1 MRDLKELEQ
10 VPWNKLQHA
19 YGSAADVPE
28 LIRDLGS
35 ADKKVREKA
44 IYELHGNIWH
54 QGTVYEATAYAV
66 PFLVQLLVNGR
77 PEIRA
82 DILMLLTE
90 IADGRSYIDVHG
102 SSEPDK
108 ETRLANEIRWVQAAR
123 SAVAAET
130 DIYRKQ
136 LGDEDEEVRVLAA
149 FLLGTLKRDLHL
161 LASDILEEGSE

>member
-1 MRDLKELEQ
+1 MKSLHELDQ
-10 VPWNKLQHA
+10 VPWSDLKHA
-19 YGSAADVPE
+19 YGSAADLPT
-28 LIRDLGS
+28 LIRDLRS
-35 ADKKVREKA
+35 ADKKVRDDA
-44 IYELHGNIWH
+44 IYALHGNIWH

-90 IADGRSYIDVHG
+90 IADGRSYVDVHG

-108 ETRLANEIRWVQAAR
+108 ETRLAREMEWVQAAR
-123 SAVAAET
+123 SAVAAEAN
-130 DIYRKQ
+130 IYRKQ
-136 LGDEDEEVRVLAA
+136 LADGNEEVRLLAA

-161 LASDILEEGSE
+161 LASDVLEEGSE